1 MNACGTAFAISEN
14 CVLTAYHNIATD
26 PAKPTRS
33 HDKSWKIVNGLERL
47 SDGSIQTIDNFVP
60 IDVFVHK
67 YAYKTDWVILKRTDG
82 RLFDPNDVVSIC
94 PVADIPAYG
103 EEPDVKIYQ
112 CAVELFNTGYL
123 NAIRPTSLTVKMGF
137 CSHHK
142 IFLQAGLFG
151 GSSGAVFVNADYRH
165 KGFGKAFG
173 MHCESINTTRT
184 IGDVENEETIIDPD
198 AVVEEVTDSC
208 VNSHAS
214 FVEGILISKY
224 RTLMDNIF

>member
-33 HDKSWKIVNGLERL
+33 HTKSWKLVNGLERL
-47 SDGSIQTIDNFVP
+47 SDGSIQTIENFVP
-60 IDVFVHK
+60 IDVIVHK
-67 YAYKTDWVILKRTDG
+67 YAYKADWVILRRNDG
-82 RLFDPNDVVSIC
+82 RLFNPNDVVPIC

-103 EEPDVKIYQ
+103 EEPDIKIYH
-112 CAVELFNTGYL
+112 CAVALFNAGYL
-123 NAIRPTSLTVKMGF
+123 NAIRHTSLTVKMGF

-142 IFLQAGLFG
+142 VFLQADIFG
-151 GSSGAVFVNADYRH
+151 GSSGAVYLIADYRH
-165 KGFGKAFG
+165 KGFGKVFG
-173 MHCESINTTRT
+173 MHCESTNTARP
-184 IGDVENEETIIDPD
+184 ISDIENEEVIIDRD
-198 AVVEEVTDSC
+198 AIVEEVTDSC

-224 RTLMDNIF
+224 TTLMDNIF